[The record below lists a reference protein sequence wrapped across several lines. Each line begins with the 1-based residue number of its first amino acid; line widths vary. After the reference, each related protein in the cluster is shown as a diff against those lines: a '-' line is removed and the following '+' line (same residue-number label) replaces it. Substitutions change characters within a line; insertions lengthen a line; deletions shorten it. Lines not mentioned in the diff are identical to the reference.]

1 MMNSPVI
8 EKKVNA
14 MCRTKIA
21 LVTGCSRSIGLGVA
35 TARLLAERGYH
46 VIVTARNGVQ
56 AEEQA
61 AMLRSEGHSAEGL
74 RLDLADTN
82 DFVCIAEH
90 IRTEH
95 SHLDVLVNNAST
107 MPDRDSRSALD
118 VDIADVRNALDV
130 DVVGA
135 WALVKAMRPLLEAAP
150 AARVVNISSAAYKQ
164 IEAGADSP
172 QQVRSPAHSFAK
184 HTLNVLTATL
194 ASAFRGTGV
203 LVNAI
208 DPGRVATHPEFGVD
222 DDDRPASE
230 SAMWVVWAATL
241 PSGGPTGGVFLDG
254 ERIA

>member
-1 MMNSPVI
+1 MKEINLMSKI
-8 EKKVNA
+8 
-14 MCRTKIA
+14 KIA
-21 LVTGCSRSIGLGVA
+21 LITGASRPIGLGVA
-35 TARLLAERGYH
+35 VARSLAEQGYH
-46 VIVTARNGVQ
+46 VIVTARNGAQ

-61 AMLRSEGHSAEGL
+61 ATLRGEGHCAEGL
-74 RLDLADTN
+74 RLDLTDTD
-82 DFVCIAEH
+82 DFARIVEH
-90 IRTEH
+90 VRSEH
-95 SHLDVLVNNAST
+95 GHLDVLVNNAST

-150 AARVVNISSAAYKQ
+150 AARVVNITSAAYRQ
-164 IEAGADSP
+164 IEAGADFL

-184 HTLNVLTATL
+184 HTLNALTATL

-203 LVNAI
+203 LVNAV

-230 SAMWVVWAATL
+230 NATWVVWAATL
-241 PSGGPTGGVFLDG
+241 PADGPTGGVFLDG
-254 ERIA
+254 ERVA

>member
-1 MMNSPVI
+1 MNGSVI

-14 MCRTKIA
+14 MSRTMVA

-35 TARLLAERGYH
+35 TARLLAEQGYY
-46 VIVTARNGVQ
+46 VIVTARNGAQ

-61 AMLRSEGHSAEGL
+61 AILRSEGLSAKGL

-82 DFVCIAEH
+82 DFARIAEH
-90 IRTEH
+90 LRAKH
-95 SHLDVLVNNAST
+95 GHLDVLVNNAST

-118 VDIADVRNALDV
+118 VDIHDVRNALDV
-130 DVVGA
+130 DVVGT
-135 WALVKAMRPLLEAAP
+135 WALVKAMRSLLEAAP
-150 AARVVNISSAAYKQ
+150 AARVVNISSAAYQQ
-164 IEAGADSP
+164 IELGADFP

-241 PSGGPTGGVFLDG
+241 PTGGPTGGVFLDG
-254 ERIA
+254 ERVA